1 METFRPDRPA
11 ALEDEAA
18 TTIAPS
24 ARAADV
30 AQVAA
35 STRCAMNLSEQPK
48 SRREIEAIARELGL
62 PVAQVAAQYAEE
74 YARLEARAQVTHFL
88 PVLVSRK
95 LRASYHR
102 AGALWCQPQESVGP

>member
-1 METFRPDRPA
+1 M
-11 ALEDEAA
+11 
-18 TTIAPS
+18 APS
-24 ARAADV
+24 VRTAEV

-48 SRREIEAIARELGL
+48 SRLEIEAIARELGL